1 MTDGRTF
8 AAVAALLAIA
18 GLIATV
24 VGQWHQDIHVQLSGL
39 AAILCGLVLGLVS
52 FRDFR

>member
-8 AAVAALLAIA
+8 AAIAVGLAVA
-18 GLIATV
+18 GLIAAL
-24 VGQWHQDIHVQLSGL
+24 VGQWHQDVHVQLSGL